1 MKCICCHPP
10 TQCPPCPSN
19 RNCLKPGHPWNKAR
33 PFLGQGGYRL
43 GGAPL
48 SGNRFR
54 TERWARGSSD
64 GELTPLGK
72 RSRDFP
78 FRRSLEL
85 LNLRFFFFFHDS
97 FTSCSL
103 LVAIRMSGDLDL
115 RMGGEGGAANSCTS
129 RSNGSPLFFFF
140 MFVKLFNFESTLP
153 LLNPLNHYPSS
164 LKVENSVTFST

>member
-10 TQCPPCPSN
+10 TQCPPCPPN

-48 SGNRFR
+48 SGNRFS
-54 TERWARGSSD
+54 TERWARGSSE
-64 GELTPLGK
+64 GGGHFPQKK

-85 LNLRFFFFFHDS
+85 LNLRFFFFFFHGS
-97 FTSCSL
+97 FISCSL
-103 LVAIRMSGDLDL
+103 LVAFRMSGDLDL
-115 RMGGEGGAANSCTS
+115 RVEGGSK
-129 RSNGSPLFFFF
+129 
-140 MFVKLFNFESTLP
+140 FVYL
-153 LLNPLNHYPSS
+153 
-164 LKVENSVTFST
+164 